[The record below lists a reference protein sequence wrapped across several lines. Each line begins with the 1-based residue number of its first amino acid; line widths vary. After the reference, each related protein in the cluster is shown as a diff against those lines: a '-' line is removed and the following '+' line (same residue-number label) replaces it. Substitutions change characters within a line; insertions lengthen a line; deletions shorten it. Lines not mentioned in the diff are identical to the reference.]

1 MGQEHHPNQ
10 QQVIKIILSDSLT
23 ETVRQ
28 LVEQMRATPGCA
40 EVRKQAID
48 LLHQAAETNLQFY
61 FLTPATQLRLHSLGI
76 KLLNMGVKTILKLI
90 LSVGHKV
97 AGKLSNQQMLYVA
110 DFVEEQLLW
119 PEKTPW

>member
-1 MGQEHHPNQ
+1 MSKEHHHNHE
-10 QQVIKIILSDSLT
+10 QVIKIILSDSLT

-28 LVEQMRATPGCA
+28 LVEQMRDTPGCM
-40 EVRKQAID
+40 EVRKQAVH
-48 LLHQAAETNLQFY
+48 LLHEAAETNLQFY
-61 FLTPATQLRLHSLGI
+61 FLTPASQLRLHSLGI

-97 AGKLSNQQMLYVA
+97 AGKLSDQQMLYVA
-110 DFVEEQLLW
+110 DFVEEHLLW

>member
-1 MGQEHHPNQ
+1 MSTEHHLDH

-28 LVEQMRATPGCA
+28 LVQQMRDTPGC
-40 EVRKQAID
+40 EDVRKQAVH
-48 LLHQAAETNLQFY
+48 LLHEAAATNLEFY
-61 FLTPATQLRLHSLGI
+61 FLTPAKQLQLHSLGI

-97 AGKLSNQQMLYVA
+97 AGKLSDQQMLYVA
-110 DFVEEQLLW
+110 DFVEEHLLW
-119 PEKTPW
+119 PDKTPW